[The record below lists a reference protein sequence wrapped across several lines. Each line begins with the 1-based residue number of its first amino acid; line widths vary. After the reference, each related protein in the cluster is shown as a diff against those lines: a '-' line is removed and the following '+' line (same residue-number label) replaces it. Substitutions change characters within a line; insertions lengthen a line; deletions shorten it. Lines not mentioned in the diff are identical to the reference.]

1 MDHVIPAIEL
11 SGVWIRYGQNVLLED
26 INLKVEEKE
35 IISIVGPNGSGKST
49 ILKCIMGFK
58 DTFRGSIK
66 VFGRDPKEVQQSG
79 IFGYLP
85 QGNHHDINF
94 PIDVYNVVAMA
105 RYSKRG
111 LFEKLKPAD
120 RDIINGTLEKVEMAD
135 FRKHHFGSLSGGQK
149 QRVLIARAL
158 ATRPKILILDE
169 PSTGLDAVAQD
180 RFYELLK
187 TLRDSEGLTIVM
199 VSHDIG
205 TVSRF
210 VDRLACV
217 KQRLH
222 FHGRPED
229 CASNESLAKVFGKN
243 TYFISHDKNCETC
256 MDRK

>member
-1 MDHVIPAIEL
+1 MEQKTAAIEL
-11 SGVWIRYGQNVLLED
+11 SGVWIKYGQNVILED
-26 INLKVEEKE
+26 INLRVEEKE

-58 DTFRGSIK
+58 DPFRGSIQ
-66 VFGRDPKEVQQSG
+66 VFGSEPKHVQQSG

-85 QGNHHDINF
+85 QGNHHDVNF
-94 PIDVYNVVAMA
+94 PVDVFSVVAMA

-111 LFEKLKPAD
+111 LFEKLKPPD
-120 RDIINGTLEKVEMAD
+120 NDIINGALEKVEMTG
-135 FRKHHFGSLSGGQK
+135 FKKHHFGSLSGGQK

-158 ATRPKILILDE
+158 ATGPKILILDE

-180 RFYELLK
+180 RFYDLLK
-187 TLRDSEGLTIVM
+187 TIRDKEGLTIVM

-205 TVSRF
+205 TVSRI

-229 CASNESLAKVFGKN
+229 CASNEALAKVFGKN

-256 MDRK
+256 RDRK